1 MYEVSIVP
9 AYVDAWMYLL
19 YPHMLTLGTQGVA
32 CDTLGNLLQ
41 DEANAEQFLRLDGV
55 DAVFAVVRPKR

>member
-1 MYEVSIVP
+1 
-9 AYVDAWMYLL
+9 MYLF
-19 YPHMLTLGTQGVA
+19 YPHMLTLGMQGVA